1 MSHVLD
7 VEGHRLD
14 PWGVGG
20 VGRMVAYGP
29 GGPRDGGLCLLGRG
43 GCPLLAL
50 KRSSPLAGLG
60 ASSFWCFSLLPRA
73 PALGF
78 GLVAAVTPCVGL
90 SEGFLGLFGAC
101 CHGSQL
107 QSLAGWEARQEEVG
121 HVPACREEAL
131 GFSFWWWGP
140 LRPRTHSVLLGGQ
153 LLLLLGGQKRLE
165 MGKAS

>member
-1 MSHVLD
+1 MLGGVARAAEGVGGREGMSHVLD

-14 PWGVGG
+14 PWEVGR

-78 GLVAAVTPCVGL
+78 GLAAAVTPCVGL
-90 SEGFLGLFGAC
+90 SEGFLRLFGAC

-107 QSLAGWEARQEEVG
+107 QSLAGWEAGQEG
-121 HVPACREEAL
+121 GGARACLQGGGSGASAFGGGAL
-131 GFSFWWWGP
+131 
-140 LRPRTHSVLLGGQ
+140 
-153 LLLLLGGQKRLE
+153 
-165 MGKAS
+165 